1 MFLIISSPPLPHQ
14 SPSKFIAINEKV
26 ENEAKIK
33 KWIVTVQ
40 CLSDFEGRIVMEQL
54 WSYWGHVFL
63 LERCWVFQ

>member
-1 MFLIISSPPLPHQ
+1 MFLIISSPPNQ

-54 WSYWGHVFL
+54 WSY
-63 LERCWVFQ
+63 